1 MAKTAAAI
9 RSTFLDYFRKQGHEV
24 VPSSPLVPAGD
35 PTLLFTNAGM
45 VQFKDVFTGR
55 ETRPY
60 KRATSSQKCV
70 RAGGKHNDLENVG
83 RTARHHTFFEM
94 LGNFSFGD
102 YFKEGAIAF
111 AWELLTREYAL
122 DPKRMVITVFGG
134 DASLG
139 LGPDDEARAI
149 WRKVTGFSDERIIGL
164 GLKDNFWMMGD
175 TGPQGPCSEIH
186 HYIGDG
192 AADVRTFGEEPA
204 PDGTG
209 WMEIWNLVFMQFE
222 KKTRDS
228 ALEKLPAP
236 SIDTGAGLERVS
248 AVIQGVKSNYDTD
261 LFARLIGDI
270 SERARKTYRRST
282 DEDDVSMRVIA
293 DHARATAFLI
303 GDGVTPSNEGR
314 GYVLRRIMRRAIRH
328 AKRLGLD
335 AHGLGS
341 SVADV
346 CAVMR
351 DAYPELME
359 RRDTIL
365 KHTHAE
371 EDAFHRTL
379 DRGLKL
385 LDEAIASLGGARRIA
400 GDVVFKLYDTYGF
413 PVDLTRVIAEER
425 GLTVDEAGF
434 EREMEKQRAKSAE
447 FAGSG
452 EQAVADV
459 WKRVRQ
465 EVGATGFL
473 GYETTRARGRILKV
487 VAERD
492 GVAIVADRTPFY
504 GEAGG
509 QIGDT
514 GTIEGDGFLVE
525 VHDASKPGGDLVVH
539 HGRVARGAPKEGAE
553 ATFTVDEPRR
563 DAIRRNHSATHL
575 LHLALKE
582 VLGAHVAQKGSL
594 VAPDRLRFDFSHF
607 QPMTDDEKRKVED
620 LVNDEILRN
629 ADSVIEIKS
638 FEEARKAGAVALFG
652 EKYGA
657 EVRVMRIGSRSV
669 ELCGGTHVRRAGDI
683 GLFKIVSEVG
693 IAQGVRRIEAV
704 TGAGALEHVR
714 KLEGELAR
722 AAAALRGSP
731 FEVAAKVER
740 LQTALRERERAVDEL
755 QRKLALGGSS
765 GGRDL
770 LSSAREVG
778 GVKVLAARA
787 DVADPKALREVADQ
801 LRDKLGSGIVVLGG
815 VGDGKVAVVATVTAD
830 LVGRFH
836 AGKIVG
842 AVSSAVGGKGGGRPD
857 MAQGGGTQPDKLEA
871 ALEGVYK
878 LVVE

>member
-371 EDAFHRTL
+371 EDAFHRTAA
-379 DRGLKL
+379 R
-385 LDEAIASLGGARRIA
+385 AAS
-400 GDVVFKLYDTYGF
+400 
-413 PVDLTRVIAEER
+413 
-425 GLTVDEAGF
+425 
-434 EREMEKQRAKSAE
+434 RATWCS
-447 FAGSG
+447 SC
-452 EQAVADV
+452 
-459 WKRVRQ
+459 
-465 EVGATGFL
+465 
-473 GYETTRARGRILKV
+473 TTP
-487 VAERD
+487 
-492 GVAIVADRTPFY
+492 T
-504 GEAGG
+504 
-509 QIGDT
+509 
-514 GTIEGDGFLVE
+514 
-525 VHDASKPGGDLVVH
+525 
-539 HGRVARGAPKEGAE
+539 
-553 ATFTVDEPRR
+553 
-563 DAIRRNHSATHL
+563 
-575 LHLALKE
+575 
-582 VLGAHVAQKGSL
+582 
-594 VAPDRLRFDFSHF
+594 
-607 QPMTDDEKRKVED
+607 
-620 LVNDEILRN
+620 
-629 ADSVIEIKS
+629 
-638 FEEARKAGAVALFG
+638 
-652 EKYGA
+652 
-657 EVRVMRIGSRSV
+657 GSRS
-669 ELCGGTHVRRAGDI
+669 T
-683 GLFKIVSEVG
+683 
-693 IAQGVRRIEAV
+693 
-704 TGAGALEHVR
+704 
-714 KLEGELAR
+714 
-722 AAAALRGSP
+722 
-731 FEVAAKVER
+731 
-740 LQTALRERERAVDEL
+740 
-755 QRKLALGGSS
+755 
-765 GGRDL
+765 
-770 LSSAREVG
+770 
-778 GVKVLAARA
+778 
-787 DVADPKALREVADQ
+787 
-801 LRDKLGSGIVVLGG
+801 
-815 VGDGKVAVVATVTAD
+815 
-830 LVGRFH
+830 
-836 AGKIVG
+836 
-842 AVSSAVGGKGGGRPD
+842 
-857 MAQGGGTQPDKLEA
+857 
-871 ALEGVYK
+871 
-878 LVVE
+878 